1 MTELEMTAEDI
12 TLGMQNER
20 TVTLK
25 SANPQ
30 YDGKIVRVRTL
41 RGGEFR
47 KITSKVRV
55 LGSNDLG
62 GGFAM
67 AFEACKTGIVTPGI
81 SDRLDDLDEDIIL
94 KIGQEILSASKPA
107 EEAVEDFSTARKG
120 SSSS

>member
-1 MTELEMTAEDI
+1 MAELEMTAEDI

-30 YDGKIVRVRTL
+30 YDGKMVRVRSL

-47 KITSKVRV
+47 RITTKVRIV
-55 LGSNDLG
+55 GSSDLAG
-62 GGFAM
+62 SFAM
-67 AFEACKTGIVTPGI
+67 ASEACKTGIVTPGV
-81 SDRLDDLDEDIIL
+81 SDRLEDLDHDIIL
-94 KIGQEILSASKPA
+94 QIGQEILSASKPA